1 MTGPPGSAEQSAG
14 ASPTTAWFHCFAGI
28 AGDMALGSLLDAG
41 ADLSEVVALL
51 ERLPLRNWRLS
62 TEPVLRAGIAATRA
76 LVDVTDDVIVR
87 THSHIVGLIEEAR
100 LPPRVARRALDTFA
114 VLADVEGR
122 LHRRSPSQVHF
133 HEVGSHDTIIDVVG
147 TAAALEVLDVEV
159 VTASAV
165 ATGTGTVRTAHG
177 FLPNPSPAVVRL
189 LEGIPTWGRDISVE
203 LTTPTGAALLAAM
216 ATGFGPLPPMRIA
229 SSGFGAGSN
238 EIDGLPNCT
247 QVVLGESQATAQR
260 GQPLVQLEANLDDAT
275 GETLAHAVGALLD
288 EGALDAWIT
297 PVIMKKGRPGYT
309 VTALV
314 DPALVESVRRVLRAE
329 TGSLGVR
336 ATAQERWPATRVMDE
351 VDVEGVPVRVKVS
364 PGRVKVEHADAAR
377 RRPHRAPSARGR
389 HQGRSCLAPTRRV
402 RRRAAR
408 TPAWARRGHCLG
420 HGAAEGPDTG
430 VAGRDPSRRP
440 FPGVA
445 PVPWMSWH
453 PQRPDHPG
461 SHQPT
466 RRTGP
471 TRSGWP
477 GWRPPISTP
486 PGPRPAPVWPPGAVI
501 PWAASSVR
509 PCWACA
515 TPSTDAPTTRWPS
528 SRRPEAIPPMTTS
541 TTSGSI
547 PTIRSAR
554 RSSSDPGPR
563 FPDPRPAETSG
574 P

>member
-87 THSHIVGLIEEAR
+87 THSHIVGLVEEAR

-189 LEGIPTWGRDISVE
+189 LEGIPTWGRDIPVE

-247 QVVLGESQATAQR
+247 QVGLGESQA
-260 GQPLVQLEANLDDAT
+260 
-275 GETLAHAVGALLD
+275 VGPA
-288 EGALDAWIT
+288 
-297 PVIMKKGRPGYT
+297 RP
-309 VTALV
+309 
-314 DPALVESVRRVLRAE
+314 
-329 TGSLGVR
+329 
-336 ATAQERWPATRVMDE
+336 
-351 VDVEGVPVRVKVS
+351 
-364 PGRVKVEHADAAR
+364 AAR
-377 RRPHRAPSARGR
+377 
-389 HQGRSCLAPTRRV
+389 PTRGES
-402 RRRAAR
+402 RRRH
-408 TPAWARRGHCLG
+408 RR
-420 HGAAEGPDTG
+420 
-430 VAGRDPSRRP
+430 
-440 FPGVA
+440 
-445 PVPWMSWH
+445 
-453 PQRPDHPG
+453 
-461 SHQPT
+461 
-466 RRTGP
+466 
-471 TRSGWP
+471 
-477 GWRPPISTP
+477 
-486 PGPRPAPVWPPGAVI
+486 
-501 PWAASSVR
+501 
-509 PCWACA
+509 
-515 TPSTDAPTTRWPS
+515 
-528 SRRPEAIPPMTTS
+528 
-541 TTSGSI
+541 
-547 PTIRSAR
+547 
-554 RSSSDPGPR
+554 DPGPR
-563 FPDPRPAETSG
+563 RRGPPRRGRPRRLDHPGHHEEGPARLHRHRPRRPRPRRIRSPCPAGGDGEPRRPGHRPGTLAG
-574 P
+574 DEGDG